1 MPAVSV
7 VVPVY
12 NVKELLPLCLDSI
25 ARQTFADF
33 ECILVD
39 DGSTDGS
46 AEVCDAYAAK
56 DGRFRVIHKANGGVC
71 SARNAGAA
79 AAAADYVV
87 YCDQDDLFAP
97 RLLELALEAQRR
109 FPEDLIVW
117 PYTRER
123 EAFAAQPG
131 APEHAVYDRRH
142 LLDYL
147 AGDMMIYVWN
157 KLLPRSVLTA
167 MPALFDESLIGGGE
181 DFDFI
186 ARFLP
191 VFFCQHP
198 GGCVRQIGAP
208 LYFWNPGNEKS
219 VSRWDSN
226 SRGYSLRQLA
236 FFAKIKQAFPDFY
249 DQDEEQIARCFNR
262 LVRPMVFGFSL
273 ARKNGESLEPFWN
286 SPELAEMLGWLRD
299 HRWYLGLYPPLRL
312 RSAAL
317 GRRMLA
323 WMDDNPRLYGL
334 CYGVFY
340 HLLAHGWN
348 HL

>member
-25 ARQTFADF
+25 AGQTFTDF

-46 AEVCDAYAAK
+46 SAVCDEYAAK
-56 DGRFRVIHKANGGVC
+56 DSRFRVLHKANGGVC
-71 SARNAGAA
+71 SARNAGIQAA
-79 AAAADYVV
+79 AGEFVV
-87 YCDQDDLFAP
+87 FCDQDDLFAP

-109 FPEDLIVW
+109 QPEDLIVW
-117 PYTRER
+117 PYVRER
-123 EAFAAQPG
+123 EAFAAQPE
-131 APEHAVYDRRH
+131 APGHTVYDRRH

-157 KLLPRSVLTA
+157 KLLPRSVLAA
-167 MPALFDESLIGGGE
+167 MPALFDEGLIGGGE
-181 DFDFI
+181 DFDFV
-186 ARFLP
+186 ARFMP
-191 VFFCQHP
+191 VFFQQHP
-198 GGCVRQIGAP
+198 QGCVRQINAP
-208 LYFWNPGNEKS
+208 LYFWNLENEKS
-219 VSRWDSN
+219 VSKWGSN
-226 SRGYSLRQLA
+226 SQGYSVRQLA

-249 DQDEEQIARCFNR
+249 EQDEEQIARCFNR
-262 LVRPMVFGFSL
+262 LIRPMIFGFTL
-273 ARKNGESLEPFWN
+273 AKKNGETLAPFWS
-286 SPELAEMLGWLRD
+286 SPELAEMLGWLKER
-299 HRWYLGLYPPLRL
+299 RWYLGLYPPLRL
-312 RSAAL
+312 HSAVL
-317 GRRMLA
+317 GRLMLH
-323 WMDDNPRLYGL
+323 WMDENPRLYGL